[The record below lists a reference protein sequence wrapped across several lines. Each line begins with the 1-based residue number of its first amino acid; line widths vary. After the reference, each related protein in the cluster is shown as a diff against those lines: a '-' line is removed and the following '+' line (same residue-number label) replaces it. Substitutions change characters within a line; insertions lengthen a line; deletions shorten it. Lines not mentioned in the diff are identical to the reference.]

1 MKIHLNES
9 NIRDIIFE
17 SLTKTEISSMISNKF
32 KDEIN
37 SREFKKKIKEIATDV
52 VNEIFKIL
60 WQRNSLWKSAVVN
73 S

>member
-60 WQRNSLWKSAVVN
+60 WQRNSLWKTAAVN